1 MPYPWRM
8 SFDAESLDTSSTPP
22 LPADAG
28 GLITEGEAFELTV
41 RYSRDDIARF
51 ALATHDS
58 NPLHHDVRAAQR
70 ARHGEIIASGQQT
83 AANMMGM
90 VATYFSRSDDGIARE
105 MLCLNFNFA
114 FKAPVF
120 ADQDLVLHWQ
130 VESVSFNRKLDGW
143 VGELSGT
150 AGVAPG
156 HPSVVGRG
164 TILVKAGAAE

>member
-1 MPYPWRM
+1 M
-8 SFDAESLDTSSTPP
+8 SFDAEPVDNASR
-22 LPADAG
+22 PAHAADPG
-28 GLITEGEAFELTV
+28 GLIAEGEAFELTV

-90 VATYFSRSDDGIARE
+90 VATYFSRSDDGIQRE

-120 ADQDLVLHWQ
+120 ADQDLTLHWQ
-130 VESVSFNRKLDGW
+130 VDSVSFNRKLDGW
-143 VGELSGT
+143 VAELSGT
-150 AGVAPG
+150 ATVGQG
-156 HPSVVGRG
+156 LPSVVGRG
-164 TILVKAGAAE
+164 TILVKTGATQ